1 MPWRGIV
8 RTLKIHI
15 PRRALGA
22 PDKCAVRVVVAFS
35 SRTTSKMVAMLPELG
50 DSLLIL
56 RTLLPHPH
64 PRNHWIHGFRTW
76 WSPLGQSSR
85 LVLVLG
91 QTRTIRTDP
100 VIVVVA
106 VTAIVVANIP
116 IVDAKTVPRANRRV
130 VPKPPP
136 VPRPVRC

>member
-8 RTLKIHI
+8 RTVKIHI
-15 PRRALGA
+15 PRRALGV
-22 PDKCAVRVVVAFS
+22 PDKCAVRVVVALS
-35 SRTTSKMVAMLPELG
+35 SRKNSKMVAMLPELG
-50 DSLLIL
+50 DSLRIF
-56 RTLLPHPH
+56 RTLLLHPH
-64 PRNHWIHGFRTW
+64 PRNYWIHGFRTW
-76 WSPLGQSSR
+76 WSALGHSSR
-85 LVLVLG
+85 LVLG

-100 VIVVVA
+100 VSVVVV